1 MKINTETTTEACTTD
16 FYYDLFLGGY
26 IDPEKYLENY
36 NDAQKVN
43 DAIATIKE
51 FRESCVAQIEDFEG

>member
-1 MKINTETTTEACTTD
+1 MKINNEKTQEAYTTD

-26 IDPEKYLENY
+26 IEPEKYLENES
-36 NDAQKVN
+36 DAQKVN

-51 FRESCVAQIEDFEG
+51 FYESCVAQIDGFEG

>member
-1 MKINTETTTEACTTD
+1 MKINQETTADAYTTD

-26 IDPEKYLENY
+26 IEPEKYLENES
-36 NDAQKVN
+36 DAQKVN

-51 FRESCVAQIEDFEG
+51 FHESCVTQIEDFEG